1 MMTPEQIFLVQQS
14 WEKVLPIS
22 QTAGELF
29 YDRLTELVPQLENLI
44 DSDHVEQIKKLMTS
58 FNLVINSLNDP
69 DMLKPVL
76 ELLGQRHVGYG
87 VIETDYSAA
96 SDAFCWALKHSLG
109 KDFTDEVQ
117 AAWLEVFHF
126 LSDNMDTSKHSYI
139 N

>member
-1 MMTPEQIFLVQQS
+1 MTPEQIFLVQQS

-29 YDRLTELVPQLENLI
+29 YERLTELEPEFEKLI
-44 DSDHVEQIKKLMTS
+44 NSDHVEQIKKLMTS

-76 ELLGQRHVGYG
+76 ELLGERHVGYG
-87 VIETDYSAA
+87 VIETDYNAA
-96 SDAFCWALKHSLG
+96 SNAFCWALKHSL
-109 KDFTDEVQ
+109 KEDFTSEVQ

-126 LSDNMDTSKHSYI
+126 LSARMETTKNNYI